1 MYHLVDVKAGFEQA
15 TLAFHDRGLD
25 RVLHEAD
32 LMPAHVILNVDAQVL
47 ATQPGTDFIFILA
60 QSENRIDP
68 ICYIVTLEEKQVFL
82 KFLNASKDILF
93 RC

>member
-15 TLAFHDRGLD
+15 TLAFHDRRFD
-25 RVLHEAD
+25 RVLHKAD
-32 LMPAHVILNVDAQVL
+32 LMPAHVILNVDTQVL
-47 ATQPGTDFIFILA
+47 ASQPGTDFIFISTL
-60 QSENRIDP
+60 SENRTDP
-68 ICYIVTLEEKQVFL
+68 TSYIEEKQVFL